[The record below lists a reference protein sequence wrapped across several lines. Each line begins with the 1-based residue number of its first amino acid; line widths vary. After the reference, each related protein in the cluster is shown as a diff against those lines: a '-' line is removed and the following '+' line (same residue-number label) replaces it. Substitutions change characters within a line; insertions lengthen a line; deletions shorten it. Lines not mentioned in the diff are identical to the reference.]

1 MSTVRYNVGKDGISG
16 LIAQADTPIA
26 LENWFESVEDRSYV
40 VKFSDYCAYMATYG
54 REGYSNIP
62 FSRAHKVME
71 MLTQGQLNMSQN
83 EVNEIVSF
91 CYNILMADVGKL
103 LIKEACL
110 YVRRDSDWKPFKVE
124 ISLPVVLLN
133 YFGTTSSVGVD
144 TLDEEERFVD
154 VIPESDFNKLISTP
168 QLMNILVNR
177 DDITMQDITQT
188 KGTPLEDILL
198 SGITYLLLC
207 GKNIKGRVTGGTT

>member
-110 YVRRDSDWKPFKVE
+110 YVRRHSDWKPFKVE